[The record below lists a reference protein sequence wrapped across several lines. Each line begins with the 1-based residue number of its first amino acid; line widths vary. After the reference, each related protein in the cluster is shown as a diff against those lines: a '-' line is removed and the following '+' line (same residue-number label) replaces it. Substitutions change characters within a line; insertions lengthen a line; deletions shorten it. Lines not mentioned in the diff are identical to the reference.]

1 MPRLKME
8 VHSDMTL
15 IELIQAVED
24 GLTDSGE
31 HVEDENICNIEG
43 MAIHIWQDLR
53 QDEHWNGNDFAFSG
67 RERVD

>member
-1 MPRLKME
+1 MIE
-8 VHSDMTL
+8 AHSDMTL

-24 GLTDSGE
+24 GITDSGE
-31 HVEDENICNIEG
+31 QVADEEMRNIES

-53 QDEHWNGNDFAFSG
+53 QDEHWNDNDFEFSH

>member
-1 MPRLKME
+1 MTRVMIE
-8 VHSDMTL
+8 AHSDMTL

-24 GLTDSGE
+24 GITDSGE
-31 HVEDENICNIEG
+31 QVVDEEVRNIES

-53 QDEHWNGNDFAFSG
+53 RDEHWNYSDYVFSH

>member
-1 MPRLKME
+1 MTRVMIE
-8 VHSDMTL
+8 AHSDMTL

-24 GLTDSGE
+24 GITDSGE
-31 HVEDENICNIEG
+31 QVSDEEMRNIES

-53 QDEHWNGNDFAFSG
+53 QDEHWNDNDFEFSH